1 MTDSSSRAAGLD
13 SPPAYAFTITPD
25 DAADLA
31 RPTRGLMIAG
41 AGDVAVVMVGGDT
54 VTLPG
59 LLPGVQ
65 YAVRARRVL
74 ATATTASGLVGLA

>member
-13 SPPAYAFTITPD
+13 SPPAFTITPD
-25 DAADLA
+25 DAADLV